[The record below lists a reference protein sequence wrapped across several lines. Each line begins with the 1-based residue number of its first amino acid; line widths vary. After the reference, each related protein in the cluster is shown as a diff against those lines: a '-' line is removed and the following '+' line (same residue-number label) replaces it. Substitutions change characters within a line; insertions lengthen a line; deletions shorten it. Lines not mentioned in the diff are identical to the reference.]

1 MFWVYDG
8 RKLLNSYC
16 GCQQEENS
24 KQRSITCHMGLH
36 SVICHPTEVI
46 IPCLNPSQIGRYS
59 IYLPQRDKRLS
70 WHRWLVTYQDGLPA
84 CKQSPV
90 QVPTRPGIVTVDWA
104 QHVTTTSRH
113 QPTLVHQI
121 SVCYK
126 PVMTVTIPNDICKI
140 KLPTLCFCFCMCI
153 CVLVNTISQKISTE
167 YEVRAVDE
175 LITFGLRKVMYVKVI
190 NRLKI
195 ASRHRHSR
203 CDDVFCIAVV

>member
-1 MFWVYDG
+1 
-8 RKLLNSYC
+8 
-16 GCQQEENS
+16 
-24 KQRSITCHMGLH
+24 
-36 SVICHPTEVI
+36 
-46 IPCLNPSQIGRYS
+46 
-59 IYLPQRDKRLS
+59 
-70 WHRWLVTYQDGLPA
+70 
-84 CKQSPV
+84 
-90 QVPTRPGIVTVDWA
+90 
-104 QHVTTTSRH
+104 
-113 QPTLVHQI
+113 
-121 SVCYK
+121 
-126 PVMTVTIPNDICKI
+126 MTVTIPNDICKI